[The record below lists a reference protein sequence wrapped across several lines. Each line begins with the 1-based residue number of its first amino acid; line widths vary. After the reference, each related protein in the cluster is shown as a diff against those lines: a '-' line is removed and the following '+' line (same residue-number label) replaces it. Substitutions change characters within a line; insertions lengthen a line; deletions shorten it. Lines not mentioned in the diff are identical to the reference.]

1 MAMKSESVAKT
12 ERPDNSSIENVAMF
26 MSGGG
31 RSGHEVQ
38 VIQKHTCM
46 LGMVLLESNLNR
58 AGTLGVSLRE
68 FQSNLNLEKQ
78 VFVFFTGAVLEHFDH
93 TS

>member
-1 MAMKSESVAKT
+1 MAMKTESVAKT

-26 MSGGG
+26 MSSGG

-46 LGMVLLESNLNR
+46 LGRVLLESNLNR
-58 AGTLGVSLRE
+58 AGTLGVSLKE
-68 FQSNLNLEKQ
+68 FQLNLNLEKQ
-78 VFVFFTGAVLEHFDH
+78 VFVVFTGAVLEHFDH

>member
-1 MAMKSESVAKT
+1 MAMKTESVAKT

-26 MSGGG
+26 MSSGG

-68 FQSNLNLEKQ
+68 FQSNLEKQ
-78 VFVFFTGAVLEHFDH
+78 VLVIFTGAVVEHFDH

>member
-1 MAMKSESVAKT
+1 MKTESVAKT

-26 MSGGG
+26 MSSGG
-31 RSGHEVQ
+31 RSGHEIQ
-38 VIQKHTCM
+38 VIKKHTCM

-68 FQSNLNLEKQ
+68 FQSNLEKQ
-78 VFVFFTGAVLEHFDH
+78 VFVIFTGAVVEHFDH

>member
-1 MAMKSESVAKT
+1 MAMKTESVAKT

-26 MSGGG
+26 MSSGG

-58 AGTLGVSLRE
+58 ARTLGVSLRE
-68 FQSNLNLEKQ
+68 FQSNLEKQ
-78 VFVFFTGAVLEHFDH
+78 VFVIFTGAVVEHFDH

>member
-1 MAMKSESVAKT
+1 MAMKTESVAKT

-26 MSGGG
+26 MSSGG

-38 VIQKHTCM
+38 VIQKHMCM

-68 FQSNLNLEKQ
+68 FQSNLEKQ
-78 VFVFFTGAVLEHFDH
+78 VFVIFTGAVVEHFDH

>member
-1 MAMKSESVAKT
+1 MAMKTESVAKT

-26 MSGGG
+26 MSSGG

-46 LGMVLLESNLNR
+46 LGMVLLESNLNSR
-58 AGTLGVSLRE
+58 NIRCVFEGVSVK
-68 FQSNLNLEKQ
+68 SGK
-78 VFVFFTGAVLEHFDH
+78 TGFCYFYRCSRR
-93 TS
+93 TF

>member
-1 MAMKSESVAKT
+1 MAMKTESVAKS

-26 MSGGG
+26 MSSGG

-68 FQSNLNLEKQ
+68 FQSNLEKQ
-78 VFVFFTGAVLEHFDH
+78 VFVIFTGAVVEHFDH